1 MTGCRFQDAD
11 QSATLSTVL
20 EIQGDLGHRSVRV
33 YRRLSM
39 QSALPEQGLNLAV
52 LSIACTLHCRS
63 RDQPVQ
69 FSPTGSIFTNRFN
82 FHQPVQFSP
91 TGSIFTNRFNFHQP
105 VQFSPTGSI
114 FTNRFN
120 FHQPVQF
127 SPTGSIFTNRFNF
140 HQPVQFS
147 PTGSIFTNRFNFQ
160 QQISSTFSKSSF

>member
-52 LSIACTLHCRS
+52 LSIACRLHCRS

-69 FSPTGSIFTNRFN
+69 FSTTDFVF
-82 FHQPVQFSP
+82 
-91 TGSIFTNRFNFHQP
+91 
-105 VQFSPTGSI
+105 
-114 FTNRFN
+114 
-120 FHQPVQF
+120 
-127 SPTGSIFTNRFNF
+127 
-140 HQPVQFS
+140 
-147 PTGSIFTNRFNFQ
+147 FQ
-160 QQISSTFSKSSF
+160 QIIFLILQGNIIIFWFWNAAKPAMWNILVKYSAPQTLRALRSYSAFIMVWTRQPCTQTRHGVWLPKNSLEKPKVKFIVCA